1 MGDKCQNQ
9 ALPNPWQFS
18 PYMYN
23 PYGGYPYGHPGY
35 GHPGN
40 YNYFDQGMGYPTGPQ
55 GGMHHGFHQGGMGQ
69 CMPQGGQES
78 NNNSQGGAN
87 SNMAS
92 EGADEKGSAHEEQQ
106 QQGELPPLPPG
117 PPPPPPPLPPQPPGS
132 QMPYYHT
139 PEQHHYNQ
147 PPGITPVRFNL
158 PNKRP
163 GLGYTGSNEGGN
175 MGVQNTNMGVQGG
188 SGGGKKKRK
197 KNKNGQQ
204 MQQQQ
209 GNAYQYNN
217 GMRHSMD
224 GMFNNMNHQQV
235 QQQHMMQMQQNN
247 MRFMHYQPPPP
258 GHYEP
263 AEESR
268 DLGMSRDAMH
278 GGLPGQCE
286 AMKIGGG
293 AMGVQQLPQQQS
305 PLPPSLPSSMPPSNP
320 PLPPS
325 GPVPPP
331 PPPPPLP
338 PSTTSPSKPQSIG
351 ALAAGDWPPSLK
363 EYVDRCYR
371 KCITPVDKDQVEIIL
386 KGKITRAAN
395 DGSLW
400 VKDWDLEPLP
410 SIHSERMLSDI
421 KNSYNTASSS
431 TESQKNLTPS
441 QKKPDNSPSLQ
452 ITLALPPPP
461 PPPPASSP
469 PSSTA
474 SAPSSPSA
482 GILANSQKKGS
493 IVPFKV
499 GVSRLIS
506 RPRNSRSKSP
516 LESSPVSRGSASTLQ
531 SQVGGAR
538 GSLGGR
544 GKTGSLTS
552 SRGSGS
558 PVRSRRRTRSSDSSS
573 SSDENYRP
581 LVRGS
586 KGHSRQ
592 QQQRFSDSHGET
604 KGSRGTNKM
613 RGKQGKQQ
621 PKTNKSHYYS
631 EYGRMTVEE
640 DEERLQQ
647 RAARFGGV
655 GPKSQ
660 SASSSPS
667 TPALKRRRNGP
678 LSLALPPLPSSAL
691 NSSPSGF
698 VEDTTA
704 DLDWSEIRVVGTCR
718 DVEKPYLRLTSAP
731 DASSVRPVEVLR
743 LSLARV
749 KERWVKMQDYRYA
762 CDQLKSIRQD
772 LTVQGIRDSF
782 TMSVY
787 ETHARIALEKGDHE
801 EFNQCQTQLKMLYS
815 ELPQTQRHVEG
826 SLEFTAY
833 RILYYIFTKNTLDLT
848 TSLAS
853 LSESDKKHEC
863 IAHALALRSAWS
875 LGNYHTFFVL
885 YRLAPRMGGYLID
898 WFAPRERKAALKAMI
913 KAYRQ
918 YLPVIFVAQELA
930 FESEKDFREFAAPFS
945 LTYSEDGEKIDCKA
959 SMAALPNL

>member
-1 MGDKCQNQ
+1 MGDKCPNHT
-9 ALPNPWQFS
+9 LPNPWQFS
-18 PYMYN
+18 PYSMYN

-40 YNYFDQGMGYPTGPQ
+40 YSYFDQGMGYPNGPQ
-55 GGMHHGFHQGGMGQ
+55 GGMHHAYHQGGMGQ
-69 CMPQGGQES
+69 CMPPGGNQES
-78 NNNSQGGAN
+78 GNNSQGGN
-87 SNMAS
+87 GGNMGG
-92 EGADEKGSAHEEQQ
+92 EGVDDGGIGRDEQQ
-106 QQGELPPLPPG
+106 QQEELPPLPPC
-117 PPPPPPPLPPQPPGS
+117 PPPPPPPLPPQPPGT

-139 PEQHHYNQ
+139 PDQHHFNQ

-163 GLGYTGSNEGGN
+163 GLGYNGSNEGGN
-175 MGVQNTNMGVQGG
+175 VCAQSSNIGGQGG
-188 SGGGKKKRK
+188 AVGGKKKRK

-204 MQQQQ
+204 QMQQQQ
-209 GNAYQYNN
+209 PGASYQYNN

-224 GMFNNMNHQQV
+224 NMFNSMNHQQV
-235 QQQHMMQMQQNN
+235 QHQHMVQMQQNG
-247 MRFMHYQPPPP
+247 MRFSHYQPPPP
-258 GHYEP
+258 GHYDP
-263 AEESR
+263 AEDGREM
-268 DLGMSRDAMH
+268 GMSRDVIH
-278 GGLPGQCE
+278 GVMPGQCE
-286 AMKIGGG
+286 AMKMGGG
-293 AMGVQQLPQQQS
+293 GMGQS
-305 PLPPSLPSSMPPSNP
+305 QNSLPPLPSSIPPSNP
-320 PLPPS
+320 PLPP
-325 GPVPPP
+325 GPVLPP

-338 PSTTSPSKPQSIG
+338 PTTTTSPSKPQNIG

-400 VKDWDLEPLP
+400 MKDWDLEPLP

-431 TESQKNLTPS
+431 AESQKTMGGG
-441 QKKPDNSPSLQ
+441 QKKADTSPPLQ
-452 ITLALPPPP
+452 ITLSLPPPP
-461 PPPPASSP
+461 PPPLTSTP
-469 PSSTA
+469 PPSCSSTA
-474 SAPSSPSA
+474 SSPSSSA
-482 GILANSQKKGS
+482 LLSNSQKKGS

-499 GVSRLIS
+499 GVSRMIA

-516 LESSPVSRGSASTLQ
+516 LESSPVSRGSSSTLQ

-538 GSLGGR
+538 GSLGSR
-544 GKTGSLTS
+544 GKTGSLAS

-558 PVRSRRRTRSSDSSS
+558 PARNRRRTRSDSSS

-586 KGHSRQ
+586 KGHGRQ
-592 QQQRFSDSHGET
+592 QQQRFSDSRGES
-604 KGSRGTNKM
+604 KGSRGTNKI

-621 PKTNKSHYYS
+621 PKTNKPHYYS

-647 RAARFGGV
+647 RAARFGGL
-655 GPKSQ
+655 GLKSQ
-660 SASSSPS
+660 SVPSSPS
-667 TPALKRRRNGP
+667 TPPVKRRRNGP
-678 LSLALPPLPSSAL
+678 LSLALPPLPSSS
-691 NSSPSGF
+691 SSPSGGF
-698 VEDTTA
+698 IEDA
-704 DLDWSEIRVVGTCR
+704 SGDLDWSDIHVVGTCR

-749 KERWVKMQDYRYA
+749 KERWVKFQDYRYA

-772 LTVQGIRDSF
+772 LTVQGVRDSF

-801 EFNQCQTQLKMLYS
+801 EFNQCQSQLKMLYG
-815 ELPQTQRHVEG
+815 ELPSTQRHVEG

-833 RILYYIFTKNTLDLT
+833 RILYYVFTKNTLDLT
-848 TSLAS
+848 TTLAS
-853 LSESDKKHEC
+853 LSEPDKKHEC

-898 WFAPRERKAALKAMI
+898 WFAARERKAALKTMI

-930 FESEKDFREFAAPFS
+930 FESEKDFRDFAAPFS
-945 LTYSEDGEKIDCKA
+945 LIYSEDGEKIDCKA
-959 SMAALPNL
+959 SMAVLPNL